1 MCSDYTIAGA
11 STTAIHGGLSPDPQT
26 GALVQPLVQS
36 TTFVN
41 EAVGVSKGYAYSRV
55 SNPTVSALE
64 AQLGA
69 LEDALPAVCFVT
81 GLAAETAL
89 FLALLRGGDHVVLGD
104 AIYGGTVR
112 LVEQVLS
119 GLGIQA
125 TFVDSSA
132 VENVRAAIRPNTKLI
147 FIESPANPTMKLTD
161 IGAVAKLGRAAGIPV
176 AVDNTFLTPV
186 IQRPLD
192 LGADVCVYSTTK
204 HIEGHS
210 LAVGGSV
217 VSRDPALLDRVRF
230 IRKCTCGIQAA
241 FQAWLTVRGVK
252 TLPLRLKQHS
262 ANALEVARALRADPH
277 VARVN
282 YPGLEDFPQRELAGR
297 QHLGGLHGGLL
308 SFEVVGGAEAA
319 VKVLNSVKLC
329 SLVEHLGSV
338 ETLITHPVTMTHA
351 DVPPAHR
358 LKVGITD
365 GLIRLSVGIE
375 DAPDIIADLR
385 QAIAAAHQGAETP
398 GPAREHGKAG
408 ARDAQHRAKPAKEG
422 VPA

>member
-1 MCSDYTIAGA
+1 MCNDYTIAGA
-11 STTAIHGGLSPDPQT
+11 STTAIHGGLSPDPET

-41 EAVGVSKGYAYSRV
+41 EAVGKDRGYAYSRV

-69 LEDALPAVCFVT
+69 LEDALPAVCFGT

-89 FLALLRGGDHVVLGD
+89 FLAVLKAGDHVVLGD

-112 LVEQVLS
+112 LVGQVLS
-119 GLGIQA
+119 GLGIES
-125 TFVDSSA
+125 TFVDSSDA
-132 VENVRAAIRPNTKLI
+132 ENVRAALRENTRLI
-147 FIESPANPTMKLTD
+147 FIESPANPTLKLTD
-161 IGAVAKLGRAAGIPV
+161 IRAVAAIGREAGIRV

-192 LGADVCVYSTTK
+192 LGVDVCVYSTTK

-210 LAVGGSV
+210 TAVGGSV
-217 VSRDPALLDRVRF
+217 VSRDGELLERVRF
-230 IRKCTCGIQAA
+230 IRKCTGGIQAA

-262 ANALEVARALRADPH
+262 ANALEVAEALRENPH

-282 YPGLEDFPQRELAGR
+282 YPGLDDFPQRDLAER

-308 SFEVVGGAEAA
+308 SFEVVGGTEAA
-319 VKVLNSVKLC
+319 VRVLNGTKLC

-338 ETLITHPVTMTHA
+338 ETLLTHPVTMTHA
-351 DVPPAHR
+351 DVPREHR

-365 GLIRLSVGIE
+365 GLIRVSVGIE
-375 DAPDIIADLR
+375 DAADIIADLE
-385 QAIAAAHQGAETP
+385 QAIALAHEGQESETRTIAEGRVSEGEVAA
-398 GPAREHGKAG
+398 
-408 ARDAQHRAKPAKEG
+408 
-422 VPA
+422 

>member
-11 STTAIHGGLSPDPQT
+11 STTAIHGGLSPDSQT
-26 GALVQPLVQS
+26 GAIVQPLVQS

-41 EAVGVSKGYAYSRV
+41 EAVGVNKGHAYSRV

-64 AQLGA
+64 SQLGA
-69 LEDALPAVCFVT
+69 LEGAPPAVCFGT

-89 FLALLRGGDHVVLGD
+89 FLSLLKAGDHAVLGD

-112 LVEQVLS
+112 LFEQVLS

-125 TFVDSSA
+125 TFVDSSNA
-132 VENVRAAIRPNTKLI
+132 ETVRAALRPNTKLI

-161 IGAVAKLGRAAGIPV
+161 IAAVAKIGKAAGVKV

-192 LGADVCVYSTTK
+192 LGVDVCVYSTTK

-210 LAVGGSV
+210 TAIGGSV
-217 VSRDPALLDRVRF
+217 VSRDEALLERVRF
-230 IRKCTCGIQAA
+230 IRKCTGGIQAA

-262 ANALEVARALRADPH
+262 ANALEVAKALQGSPH
-277 VARVN
+277 VACVN
-282 YPGLEDFPQRELAGR
+282 YPGLDDFPQRDLAGR

-308 SFEVVGGAEAA
+308 SFEVVGGTDAA

-351 DVPPAHR
+351 DVPREHR

-375 DAPDIIADLR
+375 DAADIIADLE
-385 QAIAAAHQGAETP
+385 QAIAAAHESVPHERRPGVREAAEH
-398 GPAREHGKAG
+398 RQKAG
-408 ARDAQHRAKPAKEG
+408 AAKEG